1 MKRSK
6 GNRQRKRKSGSKSR
20 ANPPPSAIKYTGPVF
35 TEQDLRQ
42 DQVIVRVLS
51 VAGLITTNLSG
62 NLAYTITNDPSGS
75 PDWVSYTP
83 LYEEYRVIAMEL
95 VWVPY
100 CTKWGN
106 VTNNAFFQ
114 NAVAYAASRNATAV
128 ASSVAAVMSYPS
140 GRLTNMQTAWKL
152 VIKMDNVSEASFFNV
167 GGVGGTWAALVF
179 STGLSA
185 STTYGAYSV
194 RLRVQFRSPY

>member
-1 MKRSK
+1 MKNSK
-6 GNRQRKRKSGSKSR
+6 KFSQRKRKPASQSR

-35 TEQDLRQ
+35 TAQDLRQ
-42 DQVIVRVLS
+42 DQVIVRVLA
-51 VAGLITTNLSG
+51 VAGLITTNVSG
-62 NLAYTITNDPSGS
+62 NLQYTITNDPSLS

-95 VWVPY
+95 QWVPY
-100 CTKWGN
+100 CTRWGN
-106 VTNNAFFQ
+106 VTNTAFFQ
-114 NAVAYAASRNATAV
+114 NALAYAASRNATATA
-128 ASSVAAVMSYPS
+128 ASIAAVMSYPS
-140 GRLTNMQTAWKL
+140 GHLTNMQTPWKL

-167 GGVGGTWAALVF
+167 AGVGGTWAALVYA
-179 STGLSA
+179 TGLSA